1 MIQFLFILFLFPL
14 LAQAGLAIEP
24 YAGGGLAYFGEM
36 RSGFSI
42 GSRIGYKKFG
52 FTSGIDAGYSQ
63 FYIFDLSQEAARTI
77 CENRTDSI
85 GIAKIDIPF
94 CDKNTEQNPVS
105 VYNIISAGPS
115 VSFDL
120 PLILSAYASIT
131 WSWVD
136 KKIDNREKSFPL
148 SGPGVKVGMSYL
160 SLPFLQLNIE
170 AQALILSCGSMDE
183 KCQEQN
189 NIPNPVLMGMP
200 ISASPLIQDGSSLS
214 SYIFSKI
221 KLMRKRIDQ
230 TISPISCLLFS
241 SASSN
246 SI

>member
-14 LAQAGLAIEP
+14 LAQAGLSIEP

-52 FTSGIDAGYSQ
+52 FTSGVDASYSQ
-63 FYIFDLSQEAARTI
+63 FYIFDLSQKANRTI
-77 CENRTDSI
+77 CENSPKGI
-85 GIAKIDIPF
+85 GVAKIDIPF

-105 VYNIISAGPS
+105 VYNIMSVGPS
-115 VSFDL
+115 VSFSL

-136 KKIDNREKSFPL
+136 KKIDNIDKSFPL
-148 SGPGVKVGMSYL
+148 SGPGAKVGISYL

-189 NIPNPVLMGMP
+189 NIPNPVLMGYAYISIP
-200 ISASPLIQDGSSLS
+200 ISTGWL
-214 SYIFSKI
+214 
-221 KLMRKRIDQ
+221 
-230 TISPISCLLFS
+230 
-241 SASSN
+241 
-246 SI
+246 